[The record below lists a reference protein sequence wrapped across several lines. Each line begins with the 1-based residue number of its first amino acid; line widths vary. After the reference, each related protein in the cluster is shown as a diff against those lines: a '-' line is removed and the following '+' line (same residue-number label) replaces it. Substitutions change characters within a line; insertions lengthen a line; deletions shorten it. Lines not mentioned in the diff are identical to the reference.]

1 MVIFGKKKEEESYVE
16 VDESKLANQKG
27 INIKIEELN
36 GFTDTDRI
44 QNIVREGNVV
54 FLSIKNLRQ
63 KDINELKRSVDK
75 LKKTIIANEGDIV
88 GVDEDFLIL
97 TPKFVKV
104 FR

>member
-1 MVIFGKKKEEESYVE
+1 MVIFGKKREEESYVE

-44 QNIVREGNVV
+44 QNIVREGSVV
-54 FLSIKNLRQ
+54 FLRIKNLRQ

>member
-54 FLSIKNLRQ
+54 FLRIKNLRQ

>member
-16 VDESKLANQKG
+16 VDESKLANKKG

-36 GFTDTDRI
+36 SFADTDKI

-54 FLSIKNLRQ
+54 FLRIKNLRQ

>member
-36 GFTDTDRI
+36 SFTDTDRI

-54 FLSIKNLRQ
+54 FLRIKNLRQ

>member
-1 MVIFGKKKEEESYVE
+1 MVIFGKKREEESYVE

-54 FLSIKNLRQ
+54 FLRIKNLRQ